1 MRGWLRSRPEIPFM
15 LQVSEQ
21 ANGSSSKALTC
32 CRYEVPADGRLEA
45 GTKLLSEDLLSR
57 LEPGGGALS
66 VLRSSGAMSRS
77 SPLLRGGGWE

>member
-1 MRGWLRSRPEIPFM
+1 M
-15 LQVSEQ
+15 LHC
-21 ANGSSSKALTC
+21 SSSSAEAMGSCLTC